1 MFLAGTVFEIIYT
14 NNILNLHLNINNV
27 FRNQCAY
34 GKDDCDYAKLKM
46 ILQSFCCKNN
56 VEYDVFIKNAI
67 GLTYEG
73 LVGYAKELN
82 RLINVIKF
90 EYIDIK
96 KIKNALNSSQ
106 LLGLVDNYLDED
118 FKILIDYI
126 RKDLENYFN
135 SFLTSSQL

>member
-1 MFLAGTVFEIIYT
+1 
-14 NNILNLHLNINNV
+14 
-27 FRNQCAY
+27 
-34 GKDDCDYAKLKM
+34 M